1 MAAIPDIGDEIVS
14 KATVR
19 VVSSIALAFAA
30 SLPVAAA
37 AAAVEPCLA
46 TAASEYG
53 IPTRI
58 LDAMRAAS
66 VEDAPKNTAAA
77 AGEFGSMRLGEP
89 TIRIGAKA
97 IGISAERAK
106 SEACASYRVAAWLL
120 DQKRQDAGGD
130 LWMGLRAYRVGN
142 SKTAT
147 ATAIG
152 DQYVA
157 TIKSLAGER

>member
-1 MAAIPDIGDEIVS
+1 M
-14 KATVR
+14 T
-19 VVSSIALAFAA
+19 ALALAA

-37 AAAVEPCLA
+37 EPCLA
-46 TAASEYG
+46 SAASEYG
-53 IPTRI
+53 IPARI

-77 AGEFGSMRLGEP
+77 AAEFGPMRLGEP
-89 TIRIGAKA
+89 TIQIGAKA

-106 SEACASYRVAAWLL
+106 SEACANYRVAAWLL
-120 DQKRQDAGGD
+120 HQKRQDAGGD
-130 LWMGLRAYRVGN
+130 LWMGLRAYRVGE

-147 ATAIG
+147 ATAIA

-157 TIKSLAGER
+157 TVKSLAGEN